1 MTLTHDV
8 CILFFVPIEIG
19 NALTHG
25 LVQPLTTSLT
35 LALGGNTTAIDDF
48 PAHLADV
55 ASATSFVR
63 VRFQYDFF
71 ESLYHISVTRLPRN
85 RQCDLVMAGE
95 SD

>member
-48 PAHLADV
+48 PAHLAETLCDV
-55 ASATSFVR
+55 GPSPLRGLGMHDATDPFLVSRFIEDSAASIEVR
-63 VRFQYDFF
+63 
-71 ESLYHISVTRLPRN
+71 
-85 RQCDLVMAGE
+85 
-95 SD
+95 